1 MLVAVVI
8 AVLIVVVIAVLI
20 VVVIV
25 VVIAM
30 LIVVIIAMLI
40 AVLIGMNWNTVNR
53 LLTRK
58 RGANI
63 APLPYFRDTE
73 LVGFTLRIRIQ

>member
-1 MLVAVVI
+1 MLVA
-8 AVLIVVVIAVLI
+8 
-20 VVVIV
+20 VVIV

-30 LIVVIIAMLI
+30 LIVVIIAMLIVVIIAMLIAVIIAMLI

>member
-1 MLVAVVI
+1 MF
-8 AVLIVVVIAVLI
+8 IAVLI

>member
-8 AVLIVVVIAVLI
+8 AVLIAVL
-20 VVVIV
+20 IV

-30 LIVVIIAMLI
+30 LIVVIIAMLIAMLI

>member
-1 MLVAVVI
+1 M
-8 AVLIVVVIAVLI
+8 VIAVLI

>member
-1 MLVAVVI
+1 MLVA
-8 AVLIVVVIAVLI
+8 VVIAVLI

-30 LIVVIIAMLI
+30 LIVVIIAMLIAMLI

>member
-1 MLVAVVI
+1 
-8 AVLIVVVIAVLI
+8 
-20 VVVIV
+20 
-25 VVIAM
+25 M

>member
-1 MLVAVVI
+1 MLVA
-8 AVLIVVVIAVLI
+8 VVIAVLI

-40 AVLIGMNWNTVNR
+40 AVRIGMNWNTVNR

>member
-1 MLVAVVI
+1 
-8 AVLIVVVIAVLI
+8 
-20 VVVIV
+20 
-25 VVIAM
+25 M
-30 LIVVIIAMLI
+30 LIVVIIAMLIAMLI